1 MPLAQA
7 EVERIIR
14 EGGSVSFP
22 GVEGPVTSLDDI
34 PKDWKFGEDLTL
46 DSPDHPTNKKIAQQ
60 QLAAT
65 LNLDPASDE
74 EYQDYLRFKA
84 ARDKAVNMKSSDISS
99 TLDGEG
105 ESDDDAGSD
114 DSGDSGDSGNSG
126 DSGDSSDPNAPK
138 KPGRP
143 AKQPSV
149 ETK

>member
-1 MPLAQA
+1 MALAQA

-22 GVEGPVTSLDDI
+22 GVEGPVTSLDQI

-60 QLAAT
+60 QLTAT

-74 EYQDYLRFKA
+74 EYQEYLRFKA
-84 ARDKAVNMKSSDISS
+84 ARERAGTMESADVSSS
-99 TLDGEG
+99 LDE
-105 ESDDDAGSD
+105 EPQDEEPKEETDPNATP
-114 DSGDSGDSGNSG
+114 
-126 DSGDSSDPNAPK
+126 DPNAPK

-143 AKQPSV
+143 AKQPPA
-149 ETK
+149 